1 VQADNTYLTN
11 NSRKSTVV
19 VPINRKTMNPNE
31 FTNVDTIN
39 DQNGGNYRRGVAAY
53 RGDEGSEDGKN
64 QKYQGMS

>member
-1 VQADNTYLTN
+1 
-11 NSRKSTVV
+11 
-19 VPINRKTMNPNE
+19 MNPNE